1 MAQAAEIERI
11 KLIAFGQ
18 ECVPEL
24 FAELFGGAWKMNDV
38 LKTTQHG
45 GINIIAQVGGEDAE
59 AVVFFDALQQVT
71 CFEVGPLV
79 VRVAYLCAFAEEGMG
94 GW

>member
-11 KLIAFGQ
+11 KRVAFG
-18 ECVPEL
+18 EKGVPEL
-24 FAELFGGAWKMNDV
+24 FSELFGGMREMNGV
-38 LKTTQHG
+38 LKATQHG

-71 CFEVGPLV
+71 CFEVGPLI

>member
-1 MAQAAEIERI
+1 MAQAAAIERI

-24 FAELFGGAWKMNDV
+24 FAELFGGTREMNGV
-38 LKTTQHG
+38 LKTAHHG
-45 GINIIAQVGGEDAE
+45 RINIIAQVGGEDAE
-59 AVVFFDALQQVT
+59 AVVFFDALQEVT
-71 CFEVGPLV
+71 RFEVGPLV